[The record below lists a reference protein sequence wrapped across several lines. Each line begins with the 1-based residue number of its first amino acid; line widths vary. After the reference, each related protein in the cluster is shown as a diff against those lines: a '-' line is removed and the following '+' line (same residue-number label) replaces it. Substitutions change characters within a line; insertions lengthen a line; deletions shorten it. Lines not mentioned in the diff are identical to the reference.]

1 MLCSIACSILEITT
15 ACSIGMLCTMLCTM
29 LLSASASSVAILA
42 QVSFTSYPA
51 TFSGVCI
58 SFLTTQLCAS
68 ALDAAVANKAEHAKV
83 ASATGTLAS
92 IIIRNV
98 PSVAIG
104 VLSTS
109 MQRPKVRQLWWL
121 MQTQHIG
128 SRQLWWLMAVV
139 LESTL
144 EVLLQSTLQRMC
156 HGAKLLR

>member
-68 ALDAAVANKAEHAKV
+68 ALDAAVAENAEKACWL
-83 ASATGTLAS
+83 ASATGRLES
-92 IIIRNV
+92 INTRNV
-98 PSVAIG
+98 PSVATG

-109 MQRPKVRQLWWL
+109 MQTRRLSLATWSTPLTVRLPCQALPLVLHRPKSPLGHPR
-121 MQTQHIG
+121 
-128 SRQLWWLMAVV
+128 S
-139 LESTL
+139 
-144 EVLLQSTLQRMC
+144 
-156 HGAKLLR
+156 LRLALAILGLRP